1 MSYRTMSNREGNQQ
15 RIMEM
20 HNANMSPGVIAAY
33 MTDWKVPMTSQD
45 VQGIINTYE
54 PMGDRAVKKSDVQQA
69 IETHKRYIEPLN
81 EHQPIIEEDE
91 DSEFTLVRHDL
102 DEDENDA
109 Q

>member
-1 MSYRTMSNREGNQQ
+1 MSYRAMSNRDGNQQ

-20 HNANMSPGVIAAY
+20 HDANMSPGVIAAY

-81 EHQPIIEEDE
+81 ERQPIIEEDKDAE
-91 DSEFTLVRHDL
+91 STLVR
-102 DEDENDA
+102 
-109 Q
+109 